1 MKPPPDES
9 LDHELMAAVGRRDGR
24 AFARLV
30 ERHLGWA
37 LGYAERMLGARHEA
51 EDLVQ
56 TAFLR
61 VWQGAARWE
70 PNARFSTWLY
80 RVLHNLCMDQFR
92 ARSSAASQ
100 PLDDELAERLP
111 DEAPGSEERMW
122 GLQREQRVRAALA
135 ALPIRQR
142 AALVLCY
149 YEERSQAEAAALL
162 GVSEGAL
169 ESLLSRGRATLRKWL
184 QDDLQ

>member
-1 MKPPPDES
+1 MATKPPADDG
-9 LDHELMAAVGRRDGR
+9 LDHQLMAAVARGDEA

-30 ERHLGWA
+30 ERHLGWS
-37 LGYAERMLGARHEA
+37 LGFAERMLGARHEA

-70 PNARFSTWLY
+70 ARAKFSTWLY

-92 ARSSAASQ
+92 ARQAGSE
-100 PLDDELAERLP
+100 PLDVDLP
-111 DEAPGSEERMW
+111 DEAPGNEARLA
-122 GLQREQRVRAALA
+122 GLQQEARVRAALA
-135 ALPIRQR
+135 MLPDRQR
-142 AALVLCY
+142 AAVVLCY

-169 ESLLSRGRATLRKWL
+169 ESLLSRARAALRKL
-184 QDDLQ
+184 LAGELH

>member
-9 LDHELMAAVGRRDGR
+9 LDRELMAAVGRGDAR

-37 LGYAERMLGARHEA
+37 LGFAERMLGARPEA

-61 VWQGAARWE
+61 VWQAAARWQ
-70 PNARFSTWLY
+70 PNAKFSTWLY

-92 ARSSAASQ
+92 LRATAAGES
-100 PLDDELAERLP
+100 LDDELAESLV
-111 DEAPGSEERMW
+111 DEAPGNEERMW
-122 GLQREQRVRAALA
+122 GMQRDARVRAALA
-135 ALPIRQR
+135 ELPVRQR

-184 QDDLQ
+184 RDDLQ